1 MSWRDIYSYPDKVD
15 RRTTFLAKV
24 PSNSI
29 YFAKPVILK
38 DLYRGIHTDTA
49 VDCINFGRGY
59 FFYKNTG
66 LTEHLGI
73 YAFWLESGSD
83 SVEIELDYVKQSKM
97 FETKLK
103 SGMGSAAL
111 NTYINEH
118 VETRTAYASEVDGDL
133 YGFIKEILRDV
144 QKAYYEYKK
153 QYQNTTLEFELDYS
167 DHIESVKQL
176 CDTYGYRFVLDDSD
190 THGKEIT
197 IFDGQ
202 SRRGR
207 DNKVS
212 FVSMPFGLM
221 QTNGDFED
229 VATILGW
236 YAGSYS
242 ADPPVRFKSAD
253 DMFDFIK
260 RFLEI
265 YKTIKD
271 SANERFDGLKA
282 LVESSK

>member
-1 MSWRDIYSYPDKVD
+1 MSWRDIYSYPDKAG
-15 RRTTFLAKV
+15 RITWLAKV

-29 YFAKPVILK
+29 YFAEPTVLK
-38 DLYRGIHTDTA
+38 NFYRGIHTDTA
-49 VDCINFGRGY
+49 VDNINFGRGY
-59 FFYKNTG
+59 FQYKNTS

-73 YAFWLESGSD
+73 HAFWLESGSD
-83 SVEIELDYVKQSKM
+83 SVEIELDYAKQSKM
-97 FETKLK
+97 FVANLK
-103 SGMGSAAL
+103 SSMGSTAL

-118 VETRTAYASEVDGDL
+118 VETRTTYASDVDGDL

-144 QKAYYEYKK
+144 QKAYYEYKR

-176 CDTYGYRFVLDDSD
+176 CDTYGYRFVLGDSD

-197 IFDGQ
+197 IFDRQ

-212 FVSMPFGLM
+212 FVSAPFGLM
-221 QTNGDFED
+221 QTDGDFED

-236 YAGSYS
+236 YAGSYAS
-242 ADPPVRFKSAD
+242 DPPVRFKSAD

-260 RFLEI
+260 RFLEL
-265 YKTIKD
+265 YKTVKD
-271 SANERFDGLKA
+271 SVNERFDDLNA
-282 LVESSK
+282 LVESYS